1 MDITASDL
9 LRNRS
14 QREDDGSGH
23 AKSTVTLSLPS
34 YVKDLPSVAKLYSF
48 FNQLTYSDGLVG
60 ALLATTKEFITS
72 PNCDYLPD
80 PRLGSTCNLYC
91 CNDARYGQDDPIC
104 WPQPYN
110 PRYPFYAAISKKPTD
125 SHSFESSI
133 MWLDLREG
141 DLSFTSQ
148 ALQRKIALLKPRVSV
163 FYEGNPDST
172 RRTFLK
178 ENIDSINLFLTC
190 LGTVSATLRDQQRGL
205 TELQRAYLT
214 AKAIL
219 DFHQLVE
226 KPGISDT
233 PATVD
238 TNKMGCFVWNDTEAR
253 MLYFAGLP
261 VFYIRPWSAF
271 DRQIIEKVSHVI
283 QHASHPSNASQR
295 RIVAPKLQR
304 NVFGDLPVD
313 DPLVP
318 PAIPAWRDVNETIWQ
333 DGVTV
338 QKKLLVAP
346 DAGLFFGLQT
356 ESCQAPYFFMWQH
369 FRPVYLRCLH
379 AGTLPRSVEFWRK
392 MLSYPFLN
400 LVERNAKVTGKLQIQ
415 LEAQIYVEDSIKA
428 YNANMAFH
436 PPSLKGAADPV
447 IARRLI
453 QLMHTDKL
461 LDQSRPQP
469 SRDLT
474 IAELDVAV
482 SRHQRERNGLI
493 EQIFFYIGLEPDPS
507 IDYGIVAVDWGT
519 RYKALKKFCALL
531 DTWHGDKSLLWR
543 RGIDMDLIKMEYA
556 EGAQWERLLAE
567 FYVQN
572 VFSVLGR
579 PLSLPRRL

>member
-1 MDITASDL
+1 MDITESDL
-9 LRNRS
+9 LRNHS

-34 YVKDLPSVAKLYSF
+34 SVKDLPSVAKLYSF

-60 ALLATTKEFITS
+60 ALLATTKEFLTS

-80 PRLGSTCNLYC
+80 PPLGSTRNLYRR
-91 CNDARYGQDDPIC
+91 NDARYGQDDPIC

-125 SHSFESSI
+125 LHSFESSI

-148 ALQRKIALLKPRVSV
+148 GEERKEGIVKSEIISALQRKITLLKPRVSV

-172 RRTFLK
+172 RWTFLK
-178 ENIDSINLFLTC
+178 ENIDSINLFLTR
-190 LGTVSATLRDQQRGL
+190 LGTVSATLRDQQPGL

-219 DFHQLVE
+219 DFHRLVE

-238 TNKMGCFVWNDTEAR
+238 TK
-253 MLYFAGLP
+253 
-261 VFYIRPWSAF
+261 
-271 DRQIIEKVSHVI
+271 
-283 QHASHPSNASQR
+283 
-295 RIVAPKLQR
+295 
-304 NVFGDLPVD
+304 
-313 DPLVP
+313 
-318 PAIPAWRDVNETIWQ
+318 
-333 DGVTV
+333 
-338 QKKLLVAP
+338 
-346 DAGLFFGLQT
+346 
-356 ESCQAPYFFMWQH
+356 
-369 FRPVYLRCLH
+369 
-379 AGTLPRSVEFWRK
+379 EFWRK
-392 MLSYPFLN
+392 MISYPFLN

-428 YNANMAFH
+428 YNANMAFRL
-436 PPSLKGAADPV
+436 PSLEGAADPV
-447 IARRLI
+447 IACRLI
-453 QLMHTDKL
+453 REICMINFHSELMHTDKL

-482 SRHQRERNGLI
+482 SRHQRERDGLI

-519 RYKALKKFCALL
+519 RYRALKKFWALL
-531 DTWHGDKSLLWR
+531 DTWRGDKSLLWR

-572 VFSVLGR
+572 VLSVLGR